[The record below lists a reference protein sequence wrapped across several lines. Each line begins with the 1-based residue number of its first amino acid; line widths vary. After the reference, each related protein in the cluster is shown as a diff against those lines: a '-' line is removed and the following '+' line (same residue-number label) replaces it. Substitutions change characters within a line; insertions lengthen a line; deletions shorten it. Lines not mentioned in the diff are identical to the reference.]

1 MVIIFLVK
9 AVTWVN
15 LNGNICENLTGV
27 VVFLA
32 WRLGEMNMVI
42 ILLRILN
49 LVLNVMFVF
58 NTIYRKKL
66 GSCIGMIDIYSI
78 GKRLKK

>member
-1 MVIIFLVK
+1 
-9 AVTWVN
+9 
-15 LNGNICENLTGV
+15 
-27 VVFLA
+27 
-32 WRLGEMNMVI
+32 MVI

-58 NTIYRKKL
+58 NTVYGKKL
-66 GSCIGMIDIYSI
+66 GSCIGMIDVYSI